1 MGVSAMQRKMQDQDK
16 SKVDYEQE
24 LTLLTQQLAETQTM
38 LAETQT
44 RLNSEEQARGRL
56 HQDWQSQLDHS
67 EEKMKIQQQEKDQ
80 QMKSII
86 QRLITVEEELRREQ
100 CELQTVVSQKQK
112 IIDAQER
119 RIQSLDAANN
129 RLLSALN
136 QLKERCQV
144 QNRNGI
150 ASPTRSKLQLSENGQ
165 FKSSNC

>member
-1 MGVSAMQRKMQDQDK
+1 MYADVYALSPAPDHQTPPNPPPPPVLQ
-16 SKVDYEQE
+16 YEQE

-86 QRLITVEEELRREQ
+86 QRCVNLRE
-100 CELQTVVSQKQK
+100 
-112 IIDAQER
+112 
-119 RIQSLDAANN
+119 
-129 RLLSALN
+129 
-136 QLKERCQV
+136 
-144 QNRNGI
+144 
-150 ASPTRSKLQLSENGQ
+150 
-165 FKSSNC
+165 